1 MWSIVVSVPC
11 GLEKKVCSALI
22 GGSSTDVGETPLA
35 GGGVECISV
44 LLCLLSILCLLYLSI
59 TDQGVDVS
67 SYDSGCVFFLCYYI
81 HFASHSL
88 AELCGWVRTC

>member
-1 MWSIVVSVPC
+1 MVSAPY

-22 GGSSTDVGETPLA
+22 GGSSADVSETPLA
-35 GGGVECISV
+35 GGGGEHISV
-44 LLCLLSILCLLYLSI
+44 LPWLLLILCLLYLSI

-67 SYDSGCVFFLCYYI
+67 SYESGCVFFLCHYI

-88 AELCGWVRTC
+88 AEICG